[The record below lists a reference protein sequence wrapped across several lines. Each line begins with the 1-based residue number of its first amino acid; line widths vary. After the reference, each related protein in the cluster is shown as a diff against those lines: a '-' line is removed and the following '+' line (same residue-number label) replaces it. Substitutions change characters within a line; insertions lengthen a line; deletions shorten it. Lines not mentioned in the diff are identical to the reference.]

1 MIFTSHTSPYM
12 KQPNSV
18 SQMMQ
23 QVIGALIP
31 GTLVMLWF
39 FGWGVLTNLLLG
51 IGFALALEAVMLK
64 MRGKP
69 VGMFLNDYSAVVTA
83 WLLALAMPAA
93 SAWWLLLIAMIF
105 AIVVAKH
112 IYGGLG
118 YNPFNPAMVGYAAVL
133 ISYPLDMTSWMMP
146 VHFSMAEVGFADTL
160 HKVFGTV
167 GSAWDAV
174 TMATPLD
181 SVKVGLSLGKD
192 LSTIYEQ
199 ETANQSS
206 ANSWNMINLA
216 YLMGGAWLLYR
227 RIISWHIP
235 AALLAGL
242 GGISIVF
249 WVIDSQAY
257 TSPLFHLFSGGTM
270 LAAFFIA
277 TDPVTASTTPTG
289 KLLYA
294 AGIGLFTYIIR
305 TWGGYPD
312 AIAFSVIIMNMAV
325 PLIDYYTQPRVYG
338 HKTKGANG

>member
-1 MIFTSHTSPYM
+1 MIFASRTSPYL

-23 QVIGALIP
+23 QVIFALLP
-31 GTLVMLWF
+31 GTLVMMWF

-64 MRGKP
+64 LRKKP
-69 VGMFLNDYSAVVTA
+69 VAVFLNDYSAVVTA

-105 AIVVAKH
+105 AIIIAKH

-118 YNPFNPAMVGYAAVL
+118 HNPFNPAMVGYAAVL
-133 ISYPLDMTSWMMP
+133 ISYPLDMTSWMAP
-146 VHFSMAEVGFADTL
+146 VHFSVIEAGFTDTL
-160 HKVFGTV
+160 LKVFGTANT
-167 GSAWDAV
+167 AWDAV

-181 SVKVGLSLGKD
+181 SVKVSLGQGET
-192 LSTIYEQ
+192 LSAIYQ
-199 ETANQSS
+199 QDTAGLLAGN
-206 ANSWNMINLA
+206 AWNIVNLA
-216 YLMGGAWLLYR
+216 YLAGGIWLLYQ

-235 AALLAGL
+235 AALLLILSGMAAF
-242 GGISIVF
+242 F
-249 WVIDSQAY
+249 WIIDSQAY

-277 TDPVTASTTPTG
+277 TDPVSASTTPVG

-294 AGIGLFTYIIR
+294 GGIGLFTYIIR

-338 HKTKGANG
+338 HKGKGFSG